1 MSRVEPVTRW
11 GKRLGDRSRARAERV
26 LRVLHDDLW
35 TWRADPLP
43 PSVWLRWF
51 PHGIVCLAAFGV
63 LLGNTAQLN
72 DHSKLQPEFAFLIAL
87 GSASAM
93 VLALWRPV
101 PAWWLST
108 AAAVVGAFAVLM
120 NAEDYKFT
128 WPWTAAGLIA
138 HMFVMLLLAL
148 RVRTRVAVEA
158 CALSALITYI
168 LEGLIG
174 AQNYQPTG
182 WLAVALF
189 AVVVVLGIALRGRR
203 EARSQLA
210 EQTSLTAEERAR
222 RTLLEERGRIARELH
237 DVVAHHMSVISIQ
250 AQVAPLLVK
259 DPPDE
264 LKENL
269 AGIRQNALEAL
280 TELRRVLG
288 VLRAEHPDAPA
299 ASEGADAAVPH
310 APQPTLD
317 RLDALVENTRAAG
330 LTVNHRHERDAQ
342 TAAARRGAVGLPDR
356 AGGAQQRAAA
366 CAGRECP
373 GPPHPSPDRAAR
385 GGLQHPAAAR
395 TGAVAGGRAR
405 AARHAGAGGDARR
418 HADGA
423 PHAGRRLPGGR
434 VPAGR
439 RPRAARR
446 RLSRPFHRGRH
457 PMTTSSNGRVIRVLI
472 ADDQQM
478 VRQGFTVL
486 LNTQPD
492 IEVIGQAVDG
502 LDAVAKVAELAP
514 EVVLMDIRMPE
525 LGGIEATRR
534 ITGATPEIRVLVL
547 TTFDLDEYVYEAL
560 RAGASGFLLK
570 DASADQLAEAVR
582 VVAAG
587 DALLAPGITRRL
599 IAEFSRLD
607 DRPRAPLKA
616 RVGELTERETEV
628 LALIAQGLSNAEIA
642 QRLVVAEQTVKTH
655 VGRILVKL
663 GLRDRTQ
670 AAVFAYESGL
680 VRPAGY

>member
-1 MSRVEPVTRW
+1 
-11 GKRLGDRSRARAERV
+11 
-26 LRVLHDDLW
+26 
-35 TWRADPLP
+35 
-43 PSVWLRWF
+43 
-51 PHGIVCLAAFGV
+51 
-63 LLGNTAQLN
+63 
-72 DHSKLQPEFAFLIAL
+72 
-87 GSASAM
+87 
-93 VLALWRPV
+93 
-101 PAWWLST
+101 
-108 AAAVVGAFAVLM
+108 
-120 NAEDYKFT
+120 
-128 WPWTAAGLIA
+128 
-138 HMFVMLLLAL
+138 
-148 RVRTRVAVEA
+148 
-158 CALSALITYI
+158 
-168 LEGLIG
+168 
-174 AQNYQPTG
+174 
-182 WLAVALF
+182 
-189 AVVVVLGIALRGRR
+189 
-203 EARSQLA
+203 
-210 EQTSLTAEERAR
+210 
-222 RTLLEERGRIARELH
+222 
-237 DVVAHHMSVISIQ
+237 
-250 AQVAPLLVK
+250 
-259 DPPDE
+259 
-264 LKENL
+264 
-269 AGIRQNALEAL
+269 
-280 TELRRVLG
+280 
-288 VLRAEHPDAPA
+288 
-299 ASEGADAAVPH
+299 
-310 APQPTLD
+310 
-317 RLDALVENTRAAG
+317 
-330 LTVNHRHERDAQ
+330 
-342 TAAARRGAVGLPDR
+342 
-356 AGGAQQRAAA
+356 
-366 CAGRECP
+366 
-373 GPPHPSPDRAAR
+373 
-385 GGLQHPAAAR
+385 
-395 TGAVAGGRAR
+395 
-405 AARHAGAGGDARR
+405 
-418 HADGA
+418 
-423 PHAGRRLPGGR
+423 
-434 VPAGR
+434 
-439 RPRAARR
+439 
-446 RLSRPFHRGRH
+446 
-457 PMTTSSNGRVIRVLI
+457 MTTSSNGRVIRVLI

-599 IAEFSRLD
+599 ITEFSRLD